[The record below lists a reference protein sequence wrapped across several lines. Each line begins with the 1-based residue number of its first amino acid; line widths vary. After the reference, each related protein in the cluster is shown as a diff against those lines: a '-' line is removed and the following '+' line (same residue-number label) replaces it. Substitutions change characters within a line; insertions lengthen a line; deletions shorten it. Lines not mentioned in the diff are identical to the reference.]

1 MIVSIHQPETY
12 PQLGY
17 FNKIFESDVFVFLD
31 SVAFR
36 KNYFQNRNRVCSK
49 NGDVWLTL
57 PVSGDA
63 LISEKAYDRKALQ
76 KHEKTILNTYGKG
89 EVQDI
94 VISVLRECD
103 ENAAGNLAEFNIEFI
118 SGISSLL
125 GIDTKFVRSSALAPK
140 SAKSELVLELCQAVE
155 ARTYLSGVSGRD
167 YLNLHEFNSAGI
179 EILFQ
184 KFNYPS
190 YRQYGGVFNKY
201 ASVIDALCMNGIEQT
216 AQFVKNGVWE
226 KA

>member
-63 LISEKAYDRKALQ
+63 LILEKGYDGKALQ
-76 KHEKTILNTYGKG
+76 KHEKTISNIYGKG
-89 EVQDI
+89 AVQDI

-103 ENAAGNLAEFNIEFI
+103 AAAAGSLSEFNIQFI
-118 SGISSLL
+118 SKICTLI
-125 GIDTKFVRSSALAPK
+125 GIDTRFVRSSVLAPK
-140 SAKSELVLELCQAVE
+140 NAKSELILELCQAVE
-155 ARTYLSGVSGRD
+155 AKNYLSGVSGRD
-167 YLNLHEFNSAGI
+167 YLNLDEFNNAGI
-179 EILFQ
+179 NVLFQ
-184 KFNYPS
+184 RFNYPT

-201 ASVIDALCMNGIEQT
+201 ASVIDVLCMNGIEQT